1 MQFVEPPFSITLTFA
16 DGTTTAQACNA
27 RLWNLYRGTSVGP
40 YVLQS
45 ALMALEKW
53 LFAYAEG
60 WPNELDALLVSIL
73 RRSSNAAMTAV
84 VASVATA
91 FPRVAAEAI
100 LVLLSSRESILLDRA
115 RLSVESQ
122 TGMLSGMLP
131 FRDAEQRI
139 YDAERKEANALPHRK
154 HDLETAVANVQL
166 GQHCARVEQLID
178 RHRQEMPPISEQ
190 TEEDRIWRLALHRMD
205 LRQYTVAS
213 SPQGSTESPADAAGA
228 EAGRQ
233 MIRLELREADPD
245 VQQMADAAVSEY
257 GAMNRR
263 ISLLMWGMKVFSRED
278 EANYDPAHWRTR
290 LQEALELPE
299 DSESEDGFGP
309 GRGGPEYIASV
320 CIRDHFDELTPHEA
334 DWCIETVCHA
344 VESQAG
350 NWNEMARVQH
360 YSMSGDRPSAWVLSI
375 FVGKDLTDEQRHRV
389 RAAICIAVLHPID
402 EVRVYATWG
411 IGQNLWSSDR
421 LLAIRCINVLATE
434 AKTVHERWRAE
445 MKRPFDRRVPHS
457 QIEYEV
463 GTAIRDEFYGDIDQ
477 DAYKALD
484 VSNWIGSKANCGILR
499 ILCRAPNE
507 PLAIDAF
514 RRLAE
519 VLVSWWDADDDQQ
532 SNRRRERSIDIE
544 IALTSLFEQ
553 FVLNVTRQQ
562 GEVILEPV
570 LNAMNRHPDKVAGI
584 LQGIIGFEDRTHSTA
599 QFWHIWELFAAGTRR
614 ASWLGHIDGE
624 HPNGGPVMAAV
635 FLTNYWKD
643 EVRHWRS
650 LEGHAFRVHRLFES
664 LPTSA
669 TVLDDYVRFLYHVGE
684 QSLPAAFEHIGNR
697 LKAGKPQDM
706 LRKGNTVFMLE
717 TLLRRYVYGRP
728 MELKRNRELRE
739 AVLYLLD
746 VLVESG
752 SSAAYRMRDDFVTP
766 VA

>member
-1 MQFVEPPFSITLTFA
+1 
-16 DGTTTAQACNA
+16 
-27 RLWNLYRGTSVGP
+27 
-40 YVLQS
+40 
-45 ALMALEKW
+45 MALERW

-60 WPNELDALLVSIL
+60 RPSELDALLVSIL
-73 RRSSNAAMTAV
+73 RRRSNAAMTAV

-91 FPRVAAEAI
+91 FPRVAPEAVM
-100 LVLLSSRESILLDRA
+100 VLLSSRECILLDRA
-115 RLSVESQ
+115 RLSAESQ

-139 YDAERKEANALPHRK
+139 YDTERNEANALPHRK

-178 RHRQEMPPISEQ
+178 RHRQDMPPIDEQ
-190 TEEDRIWRLALHRMD
+190 TDEDRVWRLSLHRMD

-213 SPQGSTESPADAAGA
+213 SHQESAKSPADTVASDAAD
-228 EAGRQ
+228 RQ
-233 MIRLELREADPD
+233 IIRLDLGAADPD

-263 ISLLMWGMKVFSRED
+263 ISLLMWGMKIFSRED
-278 EANYDPAHWRTR
+278 EANYDPAHWKMR
-290 LQEALELPE
+290 LQEAIEMPE
-299 DSESEDGFGP
+299 DTESEDGFGP
-309 GRGGPEYIASV
+309 GRGGPEYVASV
-320 CIRDHFDELTPHEA
+320 CIRDHLDELTHQEA
-334 DWCIETVCHA
+334 DWCIETVCDA

-350 NWNEMARVQH
+350 NWNEIARMQQ

-375 FVGKDLTDEQRHRV
+375 VAGKELSGERRDRV
-389 RAAICIAVLHPID
+389 RAAFSTAVFHPID
-402 EVRVYATWG
+402 EVRAYATWG
-411 IGQNLWSSDR
+411 IGQNLWSCDR
-421 LLAIRCINVLATE
+421 PLAIRCTNALATE
-434 AKTVHERWRAE
+434 AKTVQERLRAE
-445 MKRPFDRRVPHS
+445 MEGPFDRRIAHG

-463 GTAIRDEFYGDIDQ
+463 GMAIRDELFGEIDQ
-477 DAYKALD
+477 NAYEALD
-484 VSNWIGSKANCGILR
+484 VTDWTGSKANCGILR
-499 ILCRAPNE
+499 ILCRVPND
-507 PLAIDAF
+507 PLAINAF

-519 VLVSWWDADDDQQ
+519 VLVGWWDADHDERGK
-532 SNRRRERSIDIE
+532 RRREHSIDIE

-553 FVLNVTRQQ
+553 FVLNVTRQH

-570 LNAMNRHPDKVAGI
+570 LNAMNRHPDKVASI
-584 LQGIIGFEDRTHSTA
+584 LQGIIGFEDRIHSTA
-599 QFWHIWELFAAGTRR
+599 QFWHIWELFAVGARR

-624 HPNGGPVMAAV
+624 HPKGGPVMAAV

-650 LEGHAFRVHRLFES
+650 LEGHAYRVHGLFES

-684 QSLPAAFEHIGNR
+684 QSLPASFRRISDR
-697 LKAGKPQDM
+697 LQAGEPQRM
-706 LRKGNTVFMLE
+706 LRKSNTAFMLE

-728 MELKRNRELRE
+728 MELKRERELRE